1 MFPFQAPKHDMDYS
15 HRARFVDNDWDFFLG
30 SLVDIIHLPI
40 HLVTTTKFIQ
50 IIDFLELTSAD
61 WMPCIDAEKVNIKT

>member
-1 MFPFQAPKHDMDYS
+1 MVSYKPAMWVLIDMNQFQVRRHDMNYS
-15 HRARFVDNDWDFFLG
+15 HRARLVDNDWNFFLG

-40 HLVTTTKFIQ
+40 HLVMTTKFIQ

-61 WMPCIDAEKVNIKT
+61 